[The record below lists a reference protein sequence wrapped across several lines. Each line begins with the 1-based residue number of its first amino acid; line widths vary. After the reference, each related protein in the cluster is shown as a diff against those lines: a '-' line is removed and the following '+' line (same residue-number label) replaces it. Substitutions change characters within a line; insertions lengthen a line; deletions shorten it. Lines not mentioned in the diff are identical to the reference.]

1 MSRDRVKREQEGRE
15 CAGYIYIVI
24 RAQRRVISFFFF
36 FKKGHFKGGMLL
48 VIVELFSG
56 ENGSYFRIA
65 GDPEILSQERK
76 EAHFKGQFLWQ
87 LSLLGLLQGHPG
99 PLPSRPY
106 LTCGSL
112 IVLGG
117 SSHPVW

>member
-1 MSRDRVKREQEGRE
+1 MQV
-15 CAGYIYIVI
+15 IYILSLEPKEG
-24 RAQRRVISFFFF
+24 SFLFFF

-87 LSLLGLLQGHPG
+87 LSLLGLLQCHPG